1 MFSKPL
7 SDVGMETIVLAESA
21 NIRLQNNSI
30 SQNIILS
37 FLITKQN
44 RKPTEMSFRLLVKPL
59 WQHLWRFARK
69 FGYPNM
75 NLRRQRTLYISIC
88 KTLNKLNPGYKN
100 DIFKL
105 RNTDRLAWEKDKL
118 NLEIPKSSPST
129 FGTRGLKAYGPKV
142 WNA

>member
-7 SDVGMETIVLAESA
+7 SDVGIETIVLAESA

-59 WQHLWRFARK
+59 
-69 FGYPNM
+69 
-75 NLRRQRTLYISIC
+75 
-88 KTLNKLNPGYKN
+88 
-100 DIFKL
+100 
-105 RNTDRLAWEKDKL
+105 
-118 NLEIPKSSPST
+118 
-129 FGTRGLKAYGPKV
+129 
-142 WNA
+142 